1 MTAYSPKRGFIAL
14 MSALVIAAV
23 MLLIATGGSLAGF
36 YTRVTSVDAESKER
50 SFFLAESCVDQTLLA
65 LANNPSY
72 AGNATTTVSG
82 STSGACFTGP
92 VTRKTSGGG
101 ESENDG
107 GDGENEEGGESG
119 GGSTDTFVFR
129 TRGIYQNSYTALQVT
144 AKVSDLTI
152 LSSTQVPTF

>member
-1 MTAYSPKRGFIAL
+1 MTNARTQKGFIAL
-14 MSALVIAAV
+14 MSALVISAV

-50 SFFLAESCVDQTLLA
+50 SFFLAESCVDQTLLS

-82 STSGACFTGP
+82 STNGACFTGP
-92 VTRKTSGGG
+92 IIRKTSGG
-101 ESENDG
+101 ESQNDG
-107 GDGENEEGGESG
+107 GDGEGEEGGETG
-119 GGSTDTFVFR
+119 GGSTDTYVFR
-129 TRGIYQNSYTALQVT
+129 TRGIYQNSYSSLEVT

-152 LSSTQVPTF
+152 LSSTQVPVF